1 MATETPTGS
10 APDFASALAAFTQ
23 NLFLPRPNTP
33 AVSNAGMFPS
43 PNSPY
48 NSLSDQILD
57 AFRMSG
63 TMGTRPIN
71 PLGGNTA
78 PRFGFKSTI
87 PTLGGGQWGMTAY
100 ANGFNPY
107 AGRGNGVF
115 GPPGGAPPGGSP
127 GVPPPGTQPPGGQ
140 PPATGAPLPNPGN
153 GVWPTRPTVPN
164 QPPGAGI
171 GTQVLPGT
179 TPRNTSTVGSGVGG
193 ISGMVNGGGSPLN
206 KSGLLANA
214 APYPN
219 TFAVPQN
226 NQTIKTASGKE
237 VPNPFVLTQE
247 QVYYALSGHPDAIR
261 RLSESLGAT
270 GGQTM
275 QNGQLTMT
283 PQNQLFHQIVNY
295 YASGGGAFNTG
306 YTPEDAFNAQKSYS
320 LGLGETTFAPQ
331 QFAPGLPM
339 FASMEEARRAGYA

>member
-1 MATETPTGS
+1 MATETPTIGS
-10 APDFASALAAFTQ
+10 GDFASALAAFTQ
-23 NLFLPRPNTP
+23 NLVLPRPNTP

-78 PRFGFKSTI
+78 PRYGFKSTI

-115 GPPGGAPPGGSP
+115 GPPGGGAPTPPGAPPGA
-127 GVPPPGTQPPGGQ
+127 QPPGAQ
-140 PPATGAPLPNPGN
+140 PPTGPGPTNPGN
-153 GVWPTRPTVPN
+153 GMWPPRPQVPN

-171 GTQVLPGT
+171 GTQVTPGT
-179 TPRNTSTVGSGVGG
+179 TPNSTSTVGAGVGG
-193 ISGMVNGGGSPLN
+193 ISGLAAGGGSPLQ
-206 KSGLLANA
+206 KSGLLAGA
-214 APYPN
+214 APN
-219 TFAVPQN
+219 TYSFPQN
-226 NQTIKTASGKE
+226 GQTTTTAGGKT
-237 VPNPFVLTQE
+237 VPNPFGLSQE
-247 QVYYALSGHPDAIR
+247 QIYFALSGHPDAIR
-261 RLSESLGAT
+261 RLAASRP
-270 GGQTM
+270 
-275 QNGQLTMT
+275 ND
-283 PQNQLFHQIVNY
+283 FHNIVNY

-339 FASMEEARRAGYA
+339 FASMEEARRAGYV